1 MERGVILGTAGHIDH
16 GKTALVKALTGIDTD
31 RLPEEKRRGITIDL
45 GFAPLII
52 DGIGTVG
59 IVDVPG
65 HEAFVRT
72 MLAGASG
79 IDIALLVVAA
89 DEGVMPQT
97 SEHLEILSLLGIP
110 RAVVALTKCDLVTE
124 EWLSL
129 AADDVRSLLA
139 NTRFASSDVIPVS
152 ALTGAGLTA
161 LRDAIASVA
170 IAAQK
175 QFRPA
180 DDLFRMPVDRA
191 FTVKGTGT
199 VVTGT
204 VWSGTVARDA
214 TVTVFFPGRRSR
226 VRGIQHHGVTVKSAG
241 PGERVAL
248 ALADLDVKDVARGSV
263 VVADASWPATS
274 RIEAQVRLTTDDV
287 DIGPRTRLR
296 FHLGTSDVG
305 ARISRR
311 IAEGQAD
318 DREFIASIVLDEP
331 LLVRGRD
338 RFVLRLPSPPMTI
351 GGGVVRD
358 PLPPR
363 KKRRAA
369 GLAQLARD
377 VDAEKATSPSP
388 DTPALAPVGNAAKL
402 LGEMAS
408 SAALDGLP
416 AELLPIRLGVT
427 PAEAAQLAREI
438 GLVEIESRL
447 YNPRVL
453 DGLEQAVERIILA
466 HVENFPLEPGV
477 QLQSLRSTAG
487 GPDRVIDRILDL
499 LARKGRIEIRQSA
512 VTPAGWSPS
521 LSGRERGLAEAIM
534 HKICVT
540 PSEPPAVSELVAEF
554 GETVQALL
562 RYMERSGELVRI
574 SDDRYYSPEAVQEM
588 VGKLRSTLEPGRTYS
603 PAELREV
610 LGVSRKYLIPF
621 LEFCDVSGV
630 TSRNAAGRVIA
641 AGREADARAGQH

>member
-1 MERGVILGTAGHIDH
+1 MILGTAGHIDH
-16 GKTALVKALTGIDTD
+16 GKTALVKALTGVDTD

-45 GFAPLII
+45 GFAPLVL

-79 IDIALLVVAA
+79 IDIGLLVVAA

-110 RAVVALTKCDLVTE
+110 RAVVALTKCDLVTD

-139 NTRFASSDVIPVS
+139 HTRFAGTKVIPVS
-152 ALTGAGLTA
+152 AVTGAGLTA
-161 LRDAIASVA
+161 LRQSIASAA
-170 IAAQK
+170 IAARENS
-175 QFRPA
+175 RPA

-204 VWSGTVARDA
+204 VWSGTIAGDA
-214 TVTVFFPGRRSR
+214 TVTVFSPGRRSR
-226 VRGIQHHGVTVKSAG
+226 VRGIQHHGAAVKSAG

-248 ALADLDVKDVARGSV
+248 ALADLDVEEVGRGSV

-274 RIEAQVRLTTDDV
+274 RIEARVRLTADL

-311 IAEGQAD
+311 AAEGQAD
-318 DREFIASIVLDEP
+318 DRNFIASIVLDEP
-331 LLVRGRD
+331 ILVRGRD

-363 KKRRAA
+363 KRKRPA
-369 GLAQLARD
+369 GLGDLGRD
-377 VDAEKATSPSP
+377 MDAERGSGP
-388 DTPALAPVGNAAKL
+388 TPNAHTLIRVENSVETLDDMAL
-402 LGEMAS
+402 

-416 AELLPIRLGVT
+416 AEILPIRLGVT
-427 PAEAAQLAREI
+427 PAEAAHLAREI
-438 GLVEIESRL
+438 GLVGIESRL
-447 YNPRVL
+447 YHRHVL
-453 DGLEQAVERIILA
+453 DGLEQFVERIVLT

-477 QLQSLRSTAG
+477 QLQSLRSSARA
-487 GPDRVIDRILDL
+487 PDRVIDLVLDQ
-499 LARKGRIEIRQSA
+499 LARKGKIEIRHSA
-512 VTPAGWSPS
+512 VRPAGWSPS
-521 LSGRERGLAEAIM
+521 LTDRERGLAEVIM
-534 HKICVT
+534 RKICVT

-554 GETVQALL
+554 GETVEALL
-562 RYMERSGELVRI
+562 RYMWRGGELVRV
-574 SDDRYYSPEAVQEM
+574 SDDRYYSPAAVQDM
-588 VGKLRSTLEPGRTYS
+588 VGKLRSRLEPGRTYG
-603 PAELREV
+603 PGELREV

-621 LEFCDVSGV
+621 LEFCDVSGI
-630 TSRNAAGRVIA
+630 TSRNAAGRVLA
-641 AGREADARAGQH
+641 AGREAGARAGQR

>member
-1 MERGVILGTAGHIDH
+1 MILGTAGHIDH
-16 GKTALVKALTGIDTD
+16 GKTALVKALTGVDTD

-45 GFAPLII
+45 GFAPLVV

-97 SEHLEILSLLGIP
+97 REHLEILSLLGIP
-110 RAVVALTKCDLVTE
+110 RAVVALTKRDLVTE

-129 AADDVRSLLA
+129 VMDDVRALLSD
-139 NTRFASSDVIPVS
+139 TRFAASELVPVS
-152 ALTGAGLTA
+152 AVSGAGVPE
-161 LRDAIASVA
+161 LRRA
-170 IAAQK
+170 IAAAALGAK
-175 QFRPA
+175 ERSRPA

-204 VWSGTVARDA
+204 VWSGMVARDA
-214 TVTVFFPGRRSR
+214 TVRIFSPGKRSR
-226 VRGIQHHGVTVKSAG
+226 VRGIQHHGEVVKSAG

-248 ALADLDVKDVARGSV
+248 ALSDLDVSEVARGSV
-263 VVADASWPATS
+263 VIAEPSWPVTT
-274 RIEAQVRLTTDDV
+274 RIEADVRLTATDV
-287 DIGPRTRLR
+287 AIGPRTRLR
-296 FHLGTSDVG
+296 FHLGTADVG

-311 IAEGQAD
+311 VVEGFAD
-318 DREFIASIVLDEP
+318 EQHFIATIVLDEP

-338 RFVLRLPSPPMTI
+338 RFVLRLPSPPTTI
-351 GGGVVRD
+351 GGGVIRD

-363 KKRRAA
+363 KRRRRAA
-369 GLAQLARD
+369 STVAAR
-377 VDAEKATSPSP
+377 
-388 DTPALAPVGNAAKL
+388 NASEL
-402 LGEMAS
+402 LNEMTR
-408 SAALDGLP
+408 AADLSGLP
-416 AELLPIRLGVT
+416 VEQVPIRLGLP
-427 PAEAAQLAREI
+427 PADAVVLARET

-447 YNPRVL
+447 YHTKVL
-453 DGLEQAVERIILA
+453 EELEQTVQRIVLA

-487 GPDRVIDRILDL
+487 APDRVIDRILDQ
-499 LARKGRIEIRQSA
+499 LAKKGKIEIRQSS
-512 VTPAGWSPS
+512 VRPAGWSPR
-521 LSGRERGLAEAIM
+521 LSGRDRGVAEAVM
-534 HKICVT
+534 HRICIT
-540 PSEPPAVSELVAEF
+540 PSEPPAVSELVEVF
-554 GETVQALL
+554 GEKVEDVL
-562 RYMERSGELVRI
+562 RYLERNGEVVKV
-574 SDDRYYSPEAVQEM
+574 SEDRYYSPDAVAKM

-621 LEFCDVSGV
+621 LEFCDVKGV
-630 TSRNAAGRVIA
+630 TSRNAAGRVL
-641 AGREADARAGQH
+641 AGRDAGARTGGNR

>member
-1 MERGVILGTAGHIDH
+1 MILGTAGHIDH
-16 GKTALVKALTGIDTD
+16 GKTALVKALTGVDTD

-45 GFAPLII
+45 GFAPLLL
-52 DGIGTVG
+52 DGIGTIG

-79 IDIALLVVAA
+79 IDIALMVIAA

-129 AADDVRSLLA
+129 ATDDIRSLLA
-139 NTRFASSDVIPVS
+139 DTRFASSGVIPVS
-152 ALTGAGLTA
+152 ALTGAGLPA
-161 LRDAIASVA
+161 LRDAIAS
-170 IAAQK
+170 AALAAAK
-175 QFRPA
+175 NSRPS

-204 VWSGTVARDA
+204 VWSGTVARDT
-214 TVTVFFPGRRSR
+214 TVWIFPPGSKSR
-226 VRGIQHHGVTVKSAG
+226 VRGIQHHGTTVKSAG

-248 ALADLDVKDVARGSV
+248 ALADVDVDEVSRGSV
-263 VVADASWPATS
+263 VVADSSWPATS
-274 RIEAQVRLTTDDV
+274 RIQADVQLTTDDI

-311 IAEGQAD
+311 VGGKRVAD
-318 DREFIASIVLDEP
+318 RDFIASIVLDEP

-358 PLPPR
+358 PLPAR
-363 KKRRAA
+363 KRRHASGLTQPAREFDALDAA
-369 GLAQLARD
+369 APSRD
-377 VDAEKATSPSP
+377 G
-388 DTPALAPVGNAAKL
+388 PVLRPFGNAADL

-416 AELLPIRLGVT
+416 VEILPIRLGVT
-427 PAEAAQLAREI
+427 PAEAAHLARDA
-438 GLVEIESRL
+438 GLVEIAFRL
-447 YNPRVL
+447 YHPPVL
-453 DGLEQAVERIILA
+453 EELERAIERTILA

-477 QLQSLRSTAG
+477 QLQNLRSAARAS
-487 GPDRVIDRILDL
+487 DRVIDHILDQ
-499 LARKGRIEIRQSA
+499 LARKGKIEIRQSV

-521 LSGRERGLAEAIM
+521 LGNRERGLTEAIM
-534 HKICVT
+534 HRICVA

-554 GETVQALL
+554 GETVKALL

-574 SDDRYYSPEAVQEM
+574 SDDRYYSSEAVEAM
-588 VGKLRSTLEPGRTYS
+588 VVKLRSRLQPSRTYS

-630 TSRNAAGRVIA
+630 TIRNAAGRVIA
-641 AGREADARAGQH
+641 AGTEADARAGQH

>member
-1 MERGVILGTAGHIDH
+1 MILGTAGHIDH
-16 GKTALVKALTGIDTD
+16 GKTALVKALTGVDTD

-45 GFAPLII
+45 GFAPLVV

-97 SEHLEILSLLGIP
+97 REHLEILSLLGIP
-110 RAVVALTKCDLVTE
+110 RAVVALTKCDLVSE

-129 AADDVRSLLA
+129 VTDDVRALLSD
-139 NTRFASSDVIPVS
+139 TRFAASELVPVS
-152 ALTGAGLTA
+152 AVSGAGVPE
-161 LRDAIASVA
+161 LRGAIAS
-170 IAAQK
+170 AALGAK
-175 QFRPA
+175 ERSRPA

-214 TVTVFFPGRRSR
+214 TVRIFAPGKRSR
-226 VRGIQHHGVTVKSAG
+226 VRGIQHHGEVVKSAG

-248 ALADLDVKDVARGSV
+248 ALSDLDVSEVARGSV
-263 VVADASWPATS
+263 VIAEPSWPVTT
-274 RIEAQVRLTTDDV
+274 RIEADVRLTAADV
-287 DIGPRTRLR
+287 AIGPRTRLR
-296 FHLGTSDVG
+296 FHLGTADVG

-311 IAEGQAD
+311 IVEGFTDEQHFVAT
-318 DREFIASIVLDEP
+318 IVLDEP

-338 RFVLRLPSPPMTI
+338 RFVLRLPSPSTTI
-351 GGGVVRD
+351 GGGVIRD

-363 KKRRAA
+363 KRRRRAA
-369 GLAQLARD
+369 STVAARN
-377 VDAEKATSPSP
+377 TSELLN
-388 DTPALAPVGNAAKL
+388 DMTRAADL
-402 LGEMAS
+402 F
-408 SAALDGLP
+408 GLP
-416 AELLPIRLGVT
+416 VEQVPIRVGLP
-427 PAEAAQLAREI
+427 PADAVAVAREI

-447 YNPRVL
+447 YHTKVL
-453 DGLEQAVERIILA
+453 EELEQTVQRIILA
-466 HVENFPLEPGV
+466 HVENFPLEQGV

-487 GPDRVIDRILDL
+487 APDRVVDRILDQ
-499 LARKGRIEIRQSA
+499 LARKGRIEIRQSS
-512 VTPAGWSPS
+512 VRPAGWSPS
-521 LSGRERGLAEAIM
+521 LSGRDRGVAEAVMQRIS
-534 HKICVT
+534 IT
-540 PSEPPAVSELVAEF
+540 PSEPPAVSELVEVF
-554 GETVQALL
+554 GDKVEDVL
-562 RYMERSGELVRI
+562 RYLERNGEVVKI
-574 SDDRYYSPEAVQEM
+574 SEDRYYSPDAVEKM
-588 VGKLRSTLEPGRTYS
+588 VGKLRSALVPGRTYS

-621 LEFCDVSGV
+621 LEFCDVKGV
-630 TSRNAAGRVIA
+630 TSRNAAGRVL
-641 AGREADARAGQH
+641 AGRDAGARTGGNR